1 MNKYSK
7 RSVKLICTAL
17 IVLQS
22 NLLTAQIIIDKSVL
36 EHFNAGVIA
45 KVFSIAK
52 HTQLSP
58 ESEWYLANY
67 FNQTDSTIK
76 AWLVQGKPLAQIDS
90 LQKSSEAILFQLHH
104 VGIEAKTAWIKDSL
118 MKVSFIKD
126 GMLVIPFSQFS
137 IALKC
142 KEKLSLSPL
151 VIDSLV
157 YYTVH
162 LSEMFNS
169 LMAANPY
176 TIPEFYAYES
186 LHLSQLLTEEQ
197 YTRFLQFKNQP
208 TALTEANKNWAEIEK
223 HGLNIGLN
231 KEQSINEI
239 TAYYIK
245 RFGNWNR
252 YAHDGKKQY
261 EDMLALEDTKPIILK
276 QLDAA
281 RRKEEQENSG
291 NNLKFQW

>member
-1 MNKYSK
+1 MKKYLK
-7 RSVKLICTAL
+7 RSIKLICTVF
-17 IVLQS
+17 IVLLS
-22 NLLTAQIIIDKSVL
+22 NLLTAQIIDKPVL
-36 EHFNAGVIA
+36 NHFDAGVIA
-45 KVFSIAK
+45 RVFSIAK
-52 HTQLSP
+52 HTKLSP

-76 AWLVQGKPLAQIDS
+76 AWIVKNKPLAQIDS
-90 LQKSSEAILFQLHH
+90 LQKNNEAILFQLNHL
-104 VGIEAKTAWIKDSL
+104 GIAAKTAWIKDSL

-126 GMLVIPFSQFS
+126 GVLMMPFSQFT

-142 KEKLSLSPL
+142 KEKLRLSPQ

-162 LSEMFNS
+162 TLEMYDS
-169 LMAANPY
+169 LMAVNPY
-176 TIPEFYAYES
+176 TIPEFLGYES
-186 LHLSQLLTEEQ
+186 FHLSQLLSEEQ

-208 TALTEANKNWAEIEK
+208 TALTEANKNWAEIKK
-223 HGLNIGLN
+223 HGLNTGLN
-231 KEQSINEI
+231 KEQTISEI
-239 TAYYIK
+239 SNYYIK
-245 RFGNWNR
+245 RYSNWNR

-281 RRKEEQENSG
+281 RRKAESENSD
-291 NNLKFQW
+291 NNFKYQW

>member
-7 RSVKLICTAL
+7 RPFNLICTAL

-22 NLLTAQIIIDKSVL
+22 NLLAAQVIDKPIL
-36 EHFNAGVIA
+36 DHFDAGVIA

-52 HTQLSP
+52 YTKLSP

-76 AWLVQGKPLAQIDS
+76 AWLVQGRPLAQIDS
-90 LQKSSEAILFQLHH
+90 FQKNNEAILFQLQHT
-104 VGIEAKTAWIKDSL
+104 GIAAKTAWIKDSL

-126 GMLVIPFSQFS
+126 GVLIMPFSQFA

-151 VIDSLV
+151 IIDSLV
-157 YYTVH
+157 YYTVQ

-186 LHLSQLLTEEQ
+186 LHLSQLLSEEQ

-208 TALTEANKNWAEIEK
+208 TALAEANKNWAEIEK
-223 HGLNIGLN
+223 HGLNKGLN
-231 KEQSINEI
+231 KEQTINEI

-261 EDMLALEDTKPIILK
+261 EDMLALEETKPIILK

-281 RRKEEQENSG
+281 RRKEGQENSG
-291 NNLKFQW
+291 NNLKYQW